1 MATGPNQV
9 WANDFVFD
17 GCTNGDKL
25 KCLTIV
31 DKFTKESLYNDAAKS
46 NLKQESD
53 PDLGKTHR

>member
-17 GCTNGDKL
+17 DCTSGDKL
-25 KCLTIV
+25 KCLTNV

-53 PDLGKTHR
+53 PDLGKTH